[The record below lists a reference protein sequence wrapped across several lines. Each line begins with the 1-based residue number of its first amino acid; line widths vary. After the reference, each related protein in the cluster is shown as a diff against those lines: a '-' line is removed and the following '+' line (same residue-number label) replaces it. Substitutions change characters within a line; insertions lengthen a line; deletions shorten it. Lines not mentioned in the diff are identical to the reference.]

1 MKYVYPAIFTPE
13 EQGFSIDFPDIE
25 SCYTCG
31 DDLVDGIKMAEDILA
46 SRLYDI
52 EVSEEAVP
60 VPTAVNSLVL
70 QEGEFASI
78 ICCDTIVYRKLKN
91 SKSVKKTLSIPQW
104 MDEMASEKGIN
115 FSKVLQDALA
125 RQLHV
130 G

>member
-1 MKYVYPAIFTPE
+1 MKYVYPAVFTPE
-13 EQGFSIDFPDIE
+13 ETGFSIDFPDIE

-31 DDLVDGIKMAEDILA
+31 DDLVDGIEMAEDILA

-52 EVSEEAVP
+52 EVSGKTVP
-60 VPTAVNSLVL
+60 DPSPLDTLVL
-70 QEGEFASI
+70 KNGEFSTLVH
-78 ICCDTIVYRKLKN
+78 CDTIVYRKLKN
-91 SKSVKKTLSIPQW
+91 GKAVKKTLSIPQW

-125 RQLHV
+125 AQLQ